1 MKDMVLSE
9 VSVRFLHHFVSEASY
24 LSHSFFC
31 VWLRLQKR
39 GCWSFNNSQYIR
51 SVREAAVSYWLLSY
65 PQIEKVNLKSIVKLT
80 LHVVSVRVRS
90 KLSFFFFSLRK
101 WEFRRIYDSK
111 LLQIKVQWV
120 SIHSLT
126 PLVVTRASKNSFD
139 HTTLSQ
145 LSSPGEWCRQT
156 AYSKVYQSEPETV
169 AVSPFDLLNTTLKSL
184 FLSWI
189 FATHFLKPVQRFF
202 LFFFFSLQNKGAL
215 WSQQNCFH
223 IKDRF
228 PWHATCSKERH

>member
-1 MKDMVLSE
+1 MLPS
-9 VSVRFLHHFVSEASY
+9 
-24 LSHSFFC
+24 SFF
-31 VWLRLQKR
+31 
-39 GCWSFNNSQYIR
+39 F
-51 SVREAAVSYWLLSY
+51 
-65 PQIEKVNLKSIVKLT
+65 
-80 LHVVSVRVRS
+80 
-90 KLSFFFFSLRK
+90 FFFFSLRK
-101 WEFRRIYDSK
+101 WEFRRIYNSK

-139 HTTLSQ
+139 HATLSQ

-189 FATHFLKPVQRFF
+189 FATHFLKPVQRVF
-202 LFFFFSLQNKGAL
+202 LVFFFSPKQRSVMKSTKLFPHQGQIPLACNLLQRKTL
-215 WSQQNCFH
+215 
-223 IKDRF
+223 
-228 PWHATCSKERH
+228 TTET